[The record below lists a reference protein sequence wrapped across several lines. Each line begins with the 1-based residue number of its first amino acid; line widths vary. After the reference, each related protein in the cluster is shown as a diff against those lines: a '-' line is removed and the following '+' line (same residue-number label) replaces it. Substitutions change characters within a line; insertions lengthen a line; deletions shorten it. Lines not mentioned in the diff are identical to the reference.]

1 MRVEQFL
8 ESFVQ
13 ILTFVT
19 LALFLLYT
27 YFEGKRRKEEAAK
40 LQIKGAFQ
48 QYVAPEVINE
58 ILKDPEKLKLG
69 GEKKELTIFF
79 SDLQGFTSISE
90 GMDPESLTAFLN
102 DYLSEMTDI
111 IHAEGGTI
119 DKYEGDAIVAFWNAP
134 LDVDEHAVR
143 AVRAAL
149 RCQAG
154 LTNMQLNIPQ
164 HIGKDLRMRIGIH
177 TGPAVVGNMGSHTR
191 FDYTVIGDAVN
202 LASRL
207 EGANK
212 QFGTYTMIS
221 EASRELLQDQFA
233 TRELARLNVVG
244 RSQAVVVFEPMFPE
258 EYEHKKDN
266 LKTFHQGLSL
276 FYNGEFKSALKT
288 FSSIQKIDPA
298 AATYATRCRTFI
310 DNPPSHW
317 QGVWVME
324 TK

>member
-1 MRVEQFL
+1 
-8 ESFVQ
+8 
-13 ILTFVT
+13 
-19 LALFLLYT
+19 
-27 YFEGKRRKEEAAK
+27 
-40 LQIKGAFQ
+40 
-48 QYVAPEVINE
+48 
-58 ILKDPEKLKLG
+58 
-69 GEKKELTIFF
+69 
-79 SDLQGFTSISE
+79 
-90 GMDPESLTAFLN
+90 
-102 DYLSEMTDI
+102 MTDI

-119 DKYEGDAIVAFWNAP
+119 DKYEGDAIIAFWNAP

-154 LTNMQLNIPQ
+154 LKGMQSKIQ
-164 HIGKDLRMRIGIH
+164 RQIGKELHMRIGIH
-177 TGPAVVGNMGSHTR
+177 TGPAVVGNMGSRTR

-221 EASRELLQDQFA
+221 GASLELLHDRFA

-244 RSQAVVVFEPMFPE
+244 RSQPVVVYEPMFDE
-258 EYEHKKDN
+258 EYARKQEI
-266 LKTFHQGLSL
+266 LETFYEGLSH
-276 FYNGEFKSALKT
+276 FYHGDFKPSLKA
-288 FSSIQKIDPA
+288 FASIQKVDPVA
-298 AATYATRCRTFI
+298 AAYAVKCRALI
-310 DNPPSHW
+310 DDPPPDW